1 MPSKLAAELLSENA
15 PRSDDGWALVDKADA
30 AIFVMAIIGLP
41 ALFINQA
48 FSAPEVTVAK
58 AVERAVECR
67 TLAATKKVIFEECDG
82 VKIGRLR

>member
-1 MPSKLAAELLSENA
+1 MPSKVATELLAEHE
-15 PRSDDGWALVDKADA
+15 DGWALVDKADA

-48 FSAPEVTVAK
+48 LSAPEVTVAK
-58 AVERAVECR
+58 AVECR

>member
-1 MPSKLAAELLSENA
+1 MPSKLAAELLGE
-15 PRSDDGWALVDKADA
+15 RQDGWELVDKADA

-58 AVERAVECR
+58 AVECR

-82 VKIGRLR
+82 VKIGRLK

>member
-58 AVERAVECR
+58 AVECR

-82 VKIGRLR
+82 VKIGRMK